1 MKKKNLIIL
10 LLIPF
15 IISLLGI
22 VTINISINTFY
33 GDISSIEWEY
43 DEIEAFEL
51 KEELS
56 KQVLDIDTDHMSGI
70 NAFKPGYIDKK
81 TR

>member
-33 GDISSIEWEY
+33 GDISSIEWDY

-51 KEELS
+51 KEDKRYKLEATAKNS
-56 KQVLDIDTDHMSGI
+56 SNAPLDSGNTLI
-70 NAFKPGYIDKK
+70 W
-81 TR
+81 TC